1 MNPLPH
7 LASRLYGMP
16 LLIHRPKL
24 DTILSVLGSRVD
36 WPVAN
41 ALGAPDFQPKARDPT
56 HGAESGITVI
66 PVYGT
71 LVRRTVGLEAASG
84 LTSYTALAQQ
94 LAAAVAD
101 PAVRGIVLDID
112 SPGGEAGGVFDL
124 ADQIRA
130 ACKAK
135 PVWAVA
141 NDMAFSAAYAL
152 AAAAQ
157 RVVLPRTG
165 GVGSVGVIALHV
177 DQSVKDARDGLH
189 YRAITAGAH
198 KNDLSPHAPLSGDA
212 DATLQAEVN
221 RLYDLFATSVA
232 LHRNLTPE
240 AVKATE
246 AGLFFGSDAISS
258 GLADAVGTLDEA
270 VAELSRWVSGTGPPV
285 RQAISPRPPQAV
297 LSTAASAPIP
307 LAPVVPPVFT
317 SETHSPKIAMSD
329 QNPTIPPASS
339 PAPAALT
346 PAAAAASDVPAAATA
361 APTQAAGASVPPAMP
376 MATAAPTA
384 NPFNPALEIAQ
395 LCQLAGRTDLIAGF
409 LSAGATVTQVRSQ
422 LLAAQAGSSAEIS
435 SHIAPAASPASGSA
449 FGSAAT
455 SGASASAV
463 ALTGPN
469 NPVVQAALVRA
480 GRPAS
485 AFAHLQSMSGAFH
498 A

>member
-24 DTILSVLGSRVD
+24 DTILSVLGSRVE

-41 ALGAPDFQPKARDPT
+41 ALATPDFQPKARDPT
-56 HGAESGITVI
+56 PGADSGIAVI

-124 ADQIRA
+124 ADQVRA
-130 ACKAK
+130 ACKVK

-157 RVVLPRTG
+157 RVMLPRTG

-212 DATLQAEVN
+212 EATLQTEVN
-221 RLYDLFATSVA
+221 RLYDLFAQSAA
-232 LHRNLTPE
+232 LHRNLTVDT
-240 AVKATE
+240 VKATE
-246 AGLFFGSDAISS
+246 AGLFFGGDAIQV

-270 VAELSRWVSGTGPPV
+270 VAELSRWVSGTGPPM
-285 RQAISPRPPQAV
+285 RQAISPRPPQAA
-297 LSTAASAPIP
+297 LSTAAGAPIP
-307 LAPVVPPVFT
+307 LAPVVPPVST
-317 SETHSPKIAMSD
+317 SENHSPKIAMSD
-329 QNPTIPPASS
+329 QNPTIPPAPSQ
-339 PAPAALT
+339 APATLT
-346 PAAAAASDVPAAATA
+346 PAASAASEVVA
-361 APTQAAGASVPPAMP
+361 APTQAASSVLPPHIPVVA
-376 MATAAPTA
+376 ADAPTTH
-384 NPFNPALEIAQ
+384 PFNPALEIAQ
-395 LCQLAGRTDLIAGF
+395 LCHLAGRTDLIAGF

-435 SHIAPAASPASGSA
+435 SHIAPAASSA
-449 FGSAAT
+449 AGSAAT
-455 SGASASAV
+455 SGSSASAV

-485 AFAHLQSMSGAFH
+485 AFAHLPSMSGAFH

>member
-16 LLIHRPKL
+16 LLIHRHKL
-24 DTILSVLGSRVD
+24 DTILSVLGARVN
-36 WPVAN
+36 WSASPAM
-41 ALGAPDFQPKARDPT
+41 LGATDFQPKVRDPT
-56 HGAESGITVI
+56 PGAESGVAVI

-130 ACKAK
+130 ACKVK

-157 RVVLPRTG
+157 RIVLPRTG

-177 DQSVKDARDGLH
+177 DQSVRDARDGLH

-212 DATLQAEVN
+212 ESALQAEVN
-221 RLYDLFATSVA
+221 RLYDLFAQGVA
-232 LHRNLTPE
+232 LHRNLTVD

-246 AGLFFGSDAISS
+246 AGLFFGNDAVSC
-258 GLADAVGTLDEA
+258 GFADAVGTLDDA
-270 VAELSRWVSGTGPPV
+270 MAEMAALLQGVPRGSTGPPRV
-285 RQAISPRPPQAV
+285 LTQRSLL
-297 LSTAASAPIP
+297 LSTPSAGAPRNTP
-307 LAPVVPPVFT
+307 AAPVSV
-317 SETHSPKIAMSD
+317 SETNSSGIVMSEH
-329 QNPTIPPASS
+329 NPQSEMPSSAAALAQAAANAADSTAPAVTAAASS
-339 PAPAALT
+339 P
-346 PAAAAASDVPAAATA
+346 
-361 APTQAAGASVPPAMP
+361 
-376 MATAAPTA
+376 
-384 NPFNPALEIAQ
+384 NPALEIAQ

-409 LSAGATVTQVRSQ
+409 LSAGATVAQVRSQ
-422 LLAAQAGSSAEIS
+422 LLAVQAGSSLEIS
-435 SHIAPAASPASGSA
+435 SHIAPAASSASGAS
-449 FGSAAT
+449 AT
-455 SGASASAV
+455 SGSSASAV

-469 NPVVQAALVRA
+469 NPVVQAALALA
-480 GRPAS
+480 GRPAA
-485 AFAHLQSMSGAFH
+485 AFAHLPSMSGAFH

>member
-24 DTILSVLGSRVD
+24 DTILSVLGSRVE

-41 ALGAPDFQPKARDPT
+41 ALATPDFQPKARDPT
-56 HGAESGITVI
+56 PGTDSGIAVI

-94 LAAAVAD
+94 LSAAVAD

-130 ACKAK
+130 ACKVK

-212 DATLQAEVN
+212 EATLQTEVN
-221 RLYDLFATSVA
+221 RLYDLFAQSVA
-232 LHRNLTPE
+232 LHRNLTVDT
-240 AVKATE
+240 VKATE
-246 AGLFFGSDAISS
+246 AGLFFGGDAIQV

-270 VAELSRWVSGTGPPV
+270 VAELSRWVSGTGPPA
-285 RQAISPRPPQAV
+285 RQAISPRPQQAD
-297 LSTAASAPIP
+297 LSTATGASRDIP
-307 LAPVVPPVFT
+307 AAPVFT
-317 SETHSPKIAMSD
+317 SETHLLKIAMSD
-329 QNPTIPPASS
+329 QNPTIPPAPSQAS
-339 PAPAALT
+339 AALT
-346 PAAAAASDVPAAATA
+346 PAAAAASDVPSAATA
-361 APTQAAGASVPPAMP
+361 ASTQAASSVLPPIPVA
-376 MATAAPTA
+376 AAAAPTA
-384 NPFNPALEIAQ
+384 NASNAALEIAQ

-409 LSAGATVTQVRSQ
+409 LSTSATVPQVRSQ

-435 SHIAPAASPASGSA
+435 SHIAPAASSAAGSA
-449 FGSAAT
+449 PT

-485 AFAHLQSMSGAFH
+485 AFAHLPSMSGAFH

>member
-1 MNPLPH
+1 
-7 LASRLYGMP
+7 MP
-16 LLIHRPKL
+16 LLIHRHKL
-24 DTILSVLGSRVD
+24 DTILSVLGARVD
-36 WPVAN
+36 WSASPAM
-41 ALGAPDFQPKARDPT
+41 LGATDFQPKVRDPT
-56 HGAESGITVI
+56 PGAESGVAVI

-124 ADQIRA
+124 ADQIRV
-130 ACKAK
+130 ACQRK

-157 RVVLPRTG
+157 RIVLPRTG

-212 DATLQAEVN
+212 EATLQTEVN
-221 RLYDLFATSVA
+221 RLYDLFAHSVA
-232 LHRNLTPE
+232 LHRNLSVD
-240 AVKATE
+240 AIKATE
-246 AGLFFGSDAISS
+246 AGLFFGSDAVSR
-258 GLADAVGTLDEA
+258 GFADAVGTLDDA
-270 VAELSRWVSGTGPPV
+270 MAEMAALLQGVPIGSTGPPRV
-285 RQAISPRPPQAV
+285 LTQRPPL
-297 LSTAASAPIP
+297 LSTPSAGAPRNIP
-307 LAPVVPPVFT
+307 AAPVSV
-317 SETHSPKIAMSD
+317 SETNSPGIAMSEH
-329 QNPTIPPASS
+329 NPQSEMPSAAAVPAQ
-339 PAPAALT
+339 AAT
-346 PAAAAASDVPAAATA
+346 NAADPTASAVTAAAASSP
-361 APTQAAGASVPPAMP
+361 
-376 MATAAPTA
+376 
-384 NPFNPALEIAQ
+384 NPALEIAQ

-409 LSAGATVTQVRSQ
+409 LCAGATVAQVRSQ
-422 LLAAQAGSSAEIS
+422 LLATQAGSSAEIS
-435 SHIAPAASPASGSA
+435 SHIAPAASSA
-449 FGSAAT
+449 AGSAAT
-455 SGASASAV
+455 SGSSGSAV
-463 ALTGPN
+463 VLTGPN
-469 NPVVQAALVRA
+469 NPVVQAALARA

-485 AFAHLQSMSGAFH
+485 AFAHLPSMSGAFH